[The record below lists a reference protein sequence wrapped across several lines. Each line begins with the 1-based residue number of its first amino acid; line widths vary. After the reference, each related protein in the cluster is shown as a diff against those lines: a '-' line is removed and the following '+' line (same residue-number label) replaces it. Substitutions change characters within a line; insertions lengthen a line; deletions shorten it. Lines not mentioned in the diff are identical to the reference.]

1 MTACLLKPALYV
13 LQCLNSEKSTNGSG
27 SGSGTTGV
35 CSSMG
40 SINSAINQNGGSIGD
55 ALATAMGTNFLGIDS
70 SMHCMDPSST
80 SSNNNNA
87 ALIIGVV
94 VAGTVLIVV
103 LVFVFFYCLR
113 KRAKIIE

>member
-1 MTACLLKPALYV
+1 
-13 LQCLNSEKSTNGSG
+13 
-27 SGSGTTGV
+27 
-35 CSSMG
+35 MG
-40 SINSAINQNGGSIGD
+40 SINSAIHQNGGSIGD
-55 ALATAMGTNFLGIDS
+55 ALANAMGTNFLGIDS

-80 SSNNNNA
+80 SSNNNA

-94 VAGTVLIVV
+94 AAGTVLIVV